1 MPKRSPDR
9 QPKRQAKL
17 DEPID
22 INTPSEPLLRSSQAR
37 LAGVLDIADDAIISV
52 DQQQRITL
60 FNQGA
65 EKIFGYLASEVLG
78 QPLDMLLPARF
89 IRTHHHY
96 LSEFAKSSETARRMG
111 ERQDI
116 YGLRKDGTEFPAEA
130 SISRLELEEETVY
143 TVILRDI
150 TARKRADQS
159 LRESQA
165 RLAGILDIADDAIIS
180 VDQQQ
185 RIRLF
190 NQGAEKIFGY
200 LASEVL
206 GQPLDILLPARFRDI
221 HQRHLLA
228 FATSPDPARRMGER
242 QDIYGLRKDGTEF
255 PAEASISRL
264 ELAGETTYTVI
275 LRDITARKRV
285 EATLREQNLEL
296 ERASQAKDRF
306 LASMSHELRTPL
318 NAVIGFTGTLLMR
331 LPGPLTPDQDR
342 QLTIIQSSAK
352 HLLAL
357 INDLLDLAKIES
369 GRVELRL
376 EPVDGQQLIDEVAA
390 NLRPLAE
397 QKGLRF
403 EVRQPDQ
410 PLVFRTDRR
419 ALSQIIINLVNN
431 AIKFTERGDI
441 RLSLEARAREQ
452 AVSEEPLAAS
462 LQPSTSPVALLISVS
477 DTGIGMRPEE
487 QAHLFEAYMQGRSA
501 STRPHEGTGLGLH
514 LSQKLAGL
522 LGGVIE
528 FVSEYGQGSTFT
540 LVIPKK

>member
-1 MPKRSPDR
+1 MPKRSPDH
-9 QPKRQAKL
+9 QPGRQAKR
-17 DEPID
+17 DQPID
-22 INTPSEPLLRSSQAR
+22 TQTPVEPLLRDSQAR
-37 LAGVLDIADDAIISV
+37 LAGILAIADDAIISV
-52 DQQQRITL
+52 DQQQRVTL

-89 IRTHHHY
+89 
-96 LSEFAKSSETARRMG
+96 
-111 ERQDI
+111 
-116 YGLRKDGTEFPAEA
+116 
-130 SISRLELEEETVY
+130 
-143 TVILRDI
+143 
-150 TARKRADQS
+150 
-159 LRESQA
+159 
-165 RLAGILDIADDAIIS
+165 
-180 VDQQQ
+180 
-185 RIRLF
+185 
-190 NQGAEKIFGY
+190 
-200 LASEVL
+200 
-206 GQPLDILLPARFRDI
+206 RDI
-221 HQRHLLA
+221 HQRHLAA
-228 FATSPDPARRMGER
+228 FATSPNPARRMGER
-242 QDIYGLRKDGTEF
+242 QDIYGLRKGGSEF

-285 EATLREQNLEL
+285 EATLREQNMEL

-376 EPVDGQQLIDEVAA
+376 EPLVGQQVIDEVAA

-403 EVRQPDQ
+403 EVRQPAQ
-410 PLVFRTDRR
+410 PLIFRADRR
-419 ALSQIIINLVNN
+419 ALSQIIFNLLNN

-441 RLSLEARAREQ
+441 RLTLEARGWRR
-452 AVSEEPLAAS
+452 AVSDEQPAPSAQALASARA
-462 LQPSTSPVALLISVS
+462 VLISVS

-522 LGGVIE
+522 LGGAIE
-528 FVSEYGQGSTFT
+528 FVSEYGRGSTFT
-540 LVIPKK
+540 LVIPE

>member
-1 MPKRSPDR
+1 M
-9 QPKRQAKL
+9 L
-17 DEPID
+17 
-22 INTPSEPLLRSSQAR
+22 TEPLLWSSQAR

-52 DQQQRITL
+52 DQRQRITL

-65 EKIFGYLASEVLG
+65 EKIFGYLATEVLG
-78 QPLDMLLPARF
+78 QPLDLLLPERF
-89 IRTHHHY
+89 STTHQRY
-96 LSEFAKSSETARRMG
+96 LREFTKSPETARRMG
-111 ERQDI
+111 ERRDI
-116 YGLRKDGTEFPAEA
+116 YGLRKDRSEFPAEA
-130 SISRLELEEETVY
+130 SISKLLLGEETVY

-180 VDQQQ
+180 VDNQQ
-185 RIRLF
+185 RVTLF

-200 LASEVL
+200 AAQEVL
-206 GQPLDILLPARFRDI
+206 DQPLDMLLPARFRDI
-221 HQRHLLA
+221 HHRHLDA
-228 FATSPDPARRMGER
+228 FATSPDPARRMAER
-242 QDIYGLRKDGTEF
+242 QDIYGLRKDGSEF

-264 ELAGETTYTVI
+264 ELAGQTTYTVI
-275 LRDITARKRV
+275 LRDITARKRF
-285 EATLREQNLEL
+285 EATLREQNVEL

-331 LPGPLTPDQDR
+331 LPGPLTADQDR
-342 QLTIIQSSAK
+342 QLKIIQSSAK

-376 EPVDGQQLIDEVAA
+376 EAVVGQEVIGEVVA

-397 QKGLRF
+397 SKGLRF
-403 EVRQPDQ
+403 EVQLPDQ
-410 PLVFRTDRR
+410 PLSFRTDRR
-419 ALSQIIINLVNN
+419 ALSQIIINLLNN
-431 AIKFTERGDI
+431 AIKFTEHGTV
-441 RLSLEARAREQ
+441 RLTLARRHDPER
-452 AVSEEPLAAS
+452 LA
-462 LQPSTSPVALLISVS
+462 TVISIS

-514 LSQKLAGL
+514 LSQRLAGL
-522 LGGVIE
+522 LGGAIE
-528 FVSEYGQGSTFT
+528 FVSEYGRGSTFT
-540 LVIPKK
+540 LVIPEK

>member
-1 MPKRSPDR
+1 MPIRSSHSKRMRHAPGDGASRAKPGMAIDPASLT
-9 QPKRQAKL
+9 QP
-17 DEPID
+17 
-22 INTPSEPLLRSSQAR
+22 SLRSSQAR

-52 DQQQRITL
+52 DHQQRITL

-78 QPLDMLLPARF
+78 QPLDLLLPERF
-89 IRTHHHY
+89 TSIHHQH
-96 LSEFAKSSETARRMG
+96 LIAFAGSADTARRMG
-111 ERQDI
+111 ERRDI

-130 SISRLELEEETVY
+130 SISKLELEDETVY

-150 TARKRADQS
+150 TARKRVDLS
-159 LRESQA
+159 LRESQS

-180 VDQQQ
+180 VDHQQ
-185 RIRLF
+185 RVTLF

-206 GQPLDILLPARFRDI
+206 GQSLDMLLPPRFRGI
-221 HQRHLLA
+221 HHSHLVA
-228 FATSPDPARRMGER
+228 FATSPDTARRMGER
-242 QDIYGLRKDGTEF
+242 QDIYALRKDRTEF

-264 ELAGETTYTVI
+264 ELAGETTYTII
-275 LRDITARKRV
+275 LRDITARKRF
-285 EATLREQNLEL
+285 EDTLQEQNQEL

-331 LPGPLTPDQDR
+331 LPGPLTVEQER
-342 QLTIIQSSAK
+342 HLTIIQSSAK

-369 GRVELRL
+369 GKVELRL
-376 EPVDGQQLIDEVAA
+376 EPIAGQEVIDEVAA

-403 EVRQPDQ
+403 EVQQPSQ

-419 ALSQIIINLVNN
+419 ALSQIIINLLNN
-431 AIKFTERGDI
+431 AIKFTERGEV
-441 RLSLEARAREQ
+441 RLTFARRDEHGRSAT
-452 AVSEEPLAAS
+452 V
-462 LQPSTSPVALLISVS
+462 ISVS
-477 DTGIGMRPEE
+477 DTGIGMNPED
-487 QAHLFEAYMQGRSA
+487 QQRLFEAYMQGRSA
-501 STRPHEGTGLGLH
+501 SSRPHEGTGLGLH

-522 LGGVIE
+522 LGGEIE
-528 FVSEYGQGSTFT
+528 CVSEFGQGSTFT
-540 LVIPKK
+540 LVIPEP

>member
-1 MPKRSPDR
+1 MPKHSTVQQRGRRAKPDTTN
-9 QPKRQAKL
+9 
-17 DEPID
+17 DSD
-22 INTPSEPLLRSSQAR
+22 VSGEPLLRSSQAR
-37 LAGVLDIADDAIISV
+37 LAGMLDIADDAIISV
-52 DQQQRITL
+52 DDQQRITL

-65 EKIFGYLASEVLG
+65 EKIFGYMAREVLG
-78 QPLDMLLPARF
+78 QPLDLLLPERF
-89 IRTHHHY
+89 TKTHQHY
-96 LSEFAKSSETARRMG
+96 LSEFAKSPETARRMG
-111 ERQDI
+111 ERRDI

-130 SISRLELEEETVY
+130 SISKLELEDETVY

-150 TARKRADQS
+150 TARKRTDQS
-159 LRESQA
+159 LRDSQA

-180 VDQQQ
+180 VDNRQHVT
-185 RIRLF
+185 LF

-200 LASEVL
+200 AAYEVL
-206 GQPLDILLPARFRDI
+206 DQPLDLLLPARFREI
-221 HQRHLLA
+221 HHKHLSA
-228 FATSPDPARRMGER
+228 FAASADPARRMGER

-296 ERASQAKDRF
+296 ERASLAKDRF

-331 LPGPLTPDQDR
+331 LPGPLTSDQDR

-376 EPVDGQQLIDEVAA
+376 EPVVGQEVINETVA

-403 EVRQPDQ
+403 DVRQPAH
-410 PLVFRTDRR
+410 PLIFRTDRR

-441 RLSLEARAREQ
+441 QVSLGQRNEHGRIAI
-452 AVSEEPLAAS
+452 
-462 LQPSTSPVALLISVS
+462 TITVS

-487 QAHLFEAYMQGRSA
+487 QAHLFEAYMQGQSA
-501 STRPHEGTGLGLH
+501 STRRHEGTGLGLH

-522 LGGVIE
+522 LGGTIE
-528 FVSEYGQGSTFT
+528 FVSEYGQGSVFT
-540 LVIPKK
+540 LAIPEQRSGGREV